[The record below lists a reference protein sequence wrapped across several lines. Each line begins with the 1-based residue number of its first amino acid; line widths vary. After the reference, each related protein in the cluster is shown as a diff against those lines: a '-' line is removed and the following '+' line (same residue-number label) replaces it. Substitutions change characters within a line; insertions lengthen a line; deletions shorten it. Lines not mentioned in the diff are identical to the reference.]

1 MRNIRKR
8 LGLGILSLALWAAAP
23 VSAMA
28 GQAGPGAVYQP
39 SVNGINIYVKRKHS
53 DPEPLQCCDRYMA
66 G

>member
-39 SVNGINIYVKRKHS
+39 SVNGTSLYVQKS
-53 DPEPLQCCDRYMA
+53 PPL
-66 G
+66 

>member
-28 GQAGPGAVYQP
+28 GQAGPGAVYH
-39 SVNGINIYVKRKHS
+39 R
-53 DPEPLQCCDRYMA
+53 L
-66 G
+66 